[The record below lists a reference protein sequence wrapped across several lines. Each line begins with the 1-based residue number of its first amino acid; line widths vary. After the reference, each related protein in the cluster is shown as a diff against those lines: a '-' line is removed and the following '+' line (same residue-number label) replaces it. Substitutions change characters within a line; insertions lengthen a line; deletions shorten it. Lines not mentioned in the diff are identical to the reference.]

1 MHARSRRVGTEND
14 DPELLEAA
22 SDPHPWRLAIILTVL
37 TIGLGMLSSLV
48 LVPLVVHYR
57 GWLAPEDAWPSIL
70 AANYVSNGAF
80 GYVYSS
86 SVFYVVTPL
95 LALVLAP
102 AAFLAG
108 NFNLLN
114 NYPYQIP
121 HPTAWLVYGPYA
133 LALSFPLYVA
143 ARKLANQVGLAA
155 HAWVVQWAALILA
168 AIPMAV
174 LYGHWEDALCLAG
187 VLLAV
192 TLLLQ
197 EKDVPA
203 AFAFGVAIAFKQWA
217 LLGLPFLILLA
228 PKEKRVAM
236 AVRSLIVPA
245 ALVAIPLIQD
255 WKFASR
261 ALLGARSYPHAITHT
276 ALWIRDNDG
285 IVTGTPGR
293 VAALLFGAG
302 VAWWLR
308 DRKEL
313 ALILAGFGLI
323 FLARLV
329 FEPRVLFYYLG
340 PGLLFLL
347 LHERLTTWALVAH
360 LGHRL
365 LVHGLLPP
373 APEPDRVVAGCVPGA
388 GDHRRA
394 GRARRGT
401 SHVRSPR
408 QTRSGTRRRVVSRRD
423 RGHSAAPLVGL

>member
-1 MHARSRRVGTEND
+1 MHARSRRVGTENE

-22 SDPHPWRLAIILTVL
+22 SDPHPWRLAVILTVL

-108 NFNLLN
+108 NLNLLN

-133 LALSFPLYVA
+133 LALSFPLYWT

-155 HAWVVQWAALILA
+155 QAWVVQWAALILA

-217 LLGLPFLILLA
+217 LLGLPLFILLS
-228 PKEKRVAM
+228 PKEKRVAA

-347 LHERLTTWALVAH
+347 LHERLTTGHWWRTSVTGCLFMAYFHLHLSPIAWWPAAFLALAIIGGPAARDVVRRTCVPRVKPDRELVA
-360 LGHRL
+360 
-365 LVHGLLPP
+365 
-373 APEPDRVVAGCVPGA
+373 A
-388 GDHRRA
+388 
-394 GRARRGT
+394 
-401 SHVRSPR
+401 
-408 QTRSGTRRRVVSRRD
+408 
-423 RGHSAAPLVGL
+423 